1 MARQVRDVDNGL
13 EHISSILKNWA
24 ENHRVLHLTGKAT
37 ANIERY
43 NRTVRHEW
51 LGTNLFNSI
60 KEGQDYATKWHGQTT
75 IIVPIWLLGA

>member
-1 MARQVRDVDNGL
+1 MARQVRNVDNGPGYICL
-13 EHISSILKNWA
+13 ILTSWA

-37 ANIERY
+37 ADIECY

-60 KEGQDYATKWHGQTT
+60 EEGQDYATKWLWTDNNDRPNRA
-75 IIVPIWLLGA
+75 IRA